1 MGISITSKSHLKTIR
16 RYPLQIATLNE
27 SLKELHDRLAPHIDV
42 TAYEAISSYVN
53 QYISYTHIWNVKFA
67 NNLES
72 PEVALMQL
80 FHLQFILTREP
91 ADLHLAIRANLEELH
106 QKFLSITLY
115 STEQLTVRET
125 KMRDYIHQFEQ
136 QLK

>member
-1 MGISITSKSHLKTIR
+1 
-16 RYPLQIATLNE
+16 
-27 SLKELHDRLAPHIDV
+27 
-42 TAYEAISSYVN
+42 
-53 QYISYTHIWNVKFA
+53 
-67 NNLES
+67 
-72 PEVALMQL
+72 MQL